1 MSAGAPARPREVAIL
16 GAGAMG
22 SALATP
28 FRDAGWGVRLW
39 GTWLDDHLLA
49 ACRAGEP
56 HPRTGVPLAP
66 GTRLFTA
73 ADLDAALDGA
83 ELVVLAV
90 ASGGVEEVAR
100 RAAPAMA
107 GTRAVLLTSKG
118 FAPDAAGRIRLL
130 PEAVRAAAAERGVT
144 PPPVIAVGGPCKANE
159 VAAGRPTAAVFAAA
173 DRALAAEVAK
183 SVATP
188 GYRAESSADEV
199 GVEVCAPMKNVYAIA
214 LGVAD
219 GRSERDGTP
228 WHDLK
233 AAVFAKAV
241 GELVLLTELVG
252 GRADTA
258 VGLAGVGDLE
268 VTGLSGRNKVY
279 GTRIGRGETARA
291 ALAAMQGAE
300 QTVEGVPAAA
310 LAARLVDQRA
320 PDAWPR
326 LPLLRAVRAILADEH
341 DPVELLV
348 EAALPQH

>member
-1 MSAGAPARPREVAIL
+1 MSGPAARAREVAIL

-28 FRDAGWGVRLW
+28 FRDSGWGVRLW

-49 ACRAGEP
+49 ACRAGEL

-66 GTRLFTA
+66 GTRLFDA
-73 ADLDAALDGA
+73 PDLDAALHGA

-100 RAAPAMA
+100 RAAHGLGNA
-107 GTRAVLLTSKG
+107 RAVLLTSKG
-118 FAPDAAGRIRLL
+118 FAPDMDGRIRLL
-130 PEAVRAAAAERGVT
+130 PDAVRAAVAERGVAL
-144 PPPVIAVGGPCKANE
+144 PPVVAVGGPCKANE

-173 DRALAAEVAK
+173 DAQLAADVAK

-188 GYRAESSADEV
+188 GYRAESSGDEA
-199 GVEVCAPMKNVYAIA
+199 GVEICAPMKNVYAIA

-219 GRSERDGTP
+219 GRSERDGAP

-233 AAVFAKAV
+233 AAVFARAV
-241 GELVLLTELVG
+241 RELMLLTEVVG
-252 GRADTA
+252 GHTDTA
-258 VGLAGVGDLE
+258 VGLAGAGDLE

-279 GTRIGRGETARA
+279 GTRIGRGERADA
-291 ALAAMQGAE
+291 ALAAMRAAE
-300 QTVEGVPAAA
+300 QTVEGVPAAG
-310 LAARLVDQRA
+310 LAARLVDRRA
-320 PDAWPR
+320 PQIWPR
-326 LPLLRAVRAILADEH
+326 LPLLRAVRAILADED

-348 EAALPQH
+348 EAALPAH